1 MERRCLVKLET
12 VFLALLAAHIW
23 AVLAALL
30 VAAI

>member
-1 MERRCLVKLET
+1 MRLET
-12 VFLALLAAHIW
+12 AFLALLAAHIW

>member
-1 MERRCLVKLET
+1 MRMRLET
-12 VFLALLAAHIW
+12 AFLALLALHLW